1 MTGCACRLAAAAGC
15 LFVAALSTA
24 PSEAG
29 QKRQTGRSV
38 RPPSA
43 VEELRHM
50 APKERREAL
59 SSLSPER
66 RSRVEERLKDY
77 DSLPPGKREQL
88 NRAYQRFSELTPEQ
102 QNSLRQSFNTFSQL
116 SPRRKQALARELRRL
131 RGMPPGVRQKR
142 FNSKAFQSRFTPGER
157 DIVRHMSEFS
167 VPAPE

>member
-1 MTGCACRLAAAAGC
+1 MKGCACRLAAVAGC
-15 LFVAALSTA
+15 LFAAALSTT

-29 QKRQTGRSV
+29 QAPQKRRGA

-43 VEELRHM
+43 VEQLRHM
-50 APKERREAL
+50 PLKERQEAL
-59 SSLSPER
+59 SGLTPER

-116 SPRRKQALARELRRL
+116 PPRRKQALRRELRRL
-131 RGMPPGVRQKR
+131 RGLPPDARQKR
-142 FNSKAFQSRFTPGER
+142 LNSKAFQSRFTTGER
-157 DIVRHMSEFS
+157 DVVRHMSEFS
-167 VPAPE
+167 LPAPE